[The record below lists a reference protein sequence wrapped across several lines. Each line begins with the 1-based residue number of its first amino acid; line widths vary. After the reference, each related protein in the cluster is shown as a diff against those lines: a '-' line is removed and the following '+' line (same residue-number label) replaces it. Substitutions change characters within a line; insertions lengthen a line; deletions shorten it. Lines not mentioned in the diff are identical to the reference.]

1 MYPDTDVLERH
12 MDEVVALAEA
22 DMLEAE
28 TELLQ
33 LKEAMAAEVR
43 NRHPYSNPPPCVLY
57 GKVVINVGG

>member
-1 MYPDTDVLERH
+1 VYPDTDVLERH

-33 LKEAMAAEVR
+33 LKGSRGEKSAPL
-43 NRHPYSNPPPCVLY
+43 H
-57 GKVVINVGG
+57 